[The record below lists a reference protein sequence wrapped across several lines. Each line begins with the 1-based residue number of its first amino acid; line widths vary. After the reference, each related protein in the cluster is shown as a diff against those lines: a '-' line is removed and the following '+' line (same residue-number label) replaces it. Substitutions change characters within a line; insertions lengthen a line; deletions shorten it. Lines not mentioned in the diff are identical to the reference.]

1 MSNAL
6 ISFMLAA
13 GVSAWVYQK
22 FQKYSGN
29 NTQQSAIAT
38 AITGLIVFIVSIVVL
53 GIIL

>member
-22 FQKYSGN
+22 FQRYSGN
-29 NTQQSAIAT
+29 NTQQSIIAT
-38 AITGLIVFIVSIVVL
+38 AISGIIVFIIAIIVL